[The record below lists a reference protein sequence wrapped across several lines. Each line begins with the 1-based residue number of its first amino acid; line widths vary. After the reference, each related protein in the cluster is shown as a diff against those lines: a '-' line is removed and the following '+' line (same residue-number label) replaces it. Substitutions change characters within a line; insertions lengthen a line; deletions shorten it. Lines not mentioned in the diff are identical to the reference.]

1 MALNKKRI
9 KVRLKLILRRY
20 SNQVKQ
26 IFSQVPERR
35 REIPKSDIRSHK
47 RILVEV
53 GAPILLSFI
62 MPSLA
67 KASTSPVKDNAK
79 DSITTTI
86 GSDWISDAKI
96 SMNAEAVAM
105 RFNSELNQMVE
116 EYQKNFAETLENNFS
131 NFIEDLNKA
140 KQAKRKSKFLR
151 ENGAADP
158 RFYCGLS
165 LFLIKKTAEECGA
178 DEYADIINGIENP
191 QYCPN
196 IAQCL
201 NGGKRPRDKKDIVS
215 VINAKLSE
223 NPNACFV
230 AVHRSKY
237 NTSSGYHVVVVVGG
251 KVYSLNNEHN
261 GVPVNEYFRGEK
273 NTGSIFAISDIA
285 EDKLRDNEQKKFYE
299 QYLQENPQDKEVM
312 ETAMNFYQDI
322 KQGLFETGVYDKDEY
337 LKAMANYEGR
347 TVAFTNHRGER
358 TLSNA
363 FRLEKTNS

>member
-9 KVRLKLILRRY
+9 KVRLKLMLRRY

-35 REIPKSDIRSHK
+35 REISKSDIRSHK
-47 RILVEV
+47 RILVKV

-67 KASTSPVKDNAK
+67 KASTSPVRDNAK
-79 DSITTTI
+79 DSTTTTI
-86 GSDWISDAKI
+86 GSDWIADAKL

-165 LFLIKKTAEECGA
+165 LSLIKKTAEECGA

-223 NPNACFV
+223 NPNACFI

-358 TLSNA
+358 ILSNA